1 MAGGYSPFPST
12 LDNSGRPR
20 RRTQT
25 KEDQPLPL
33 FHPGSRNT
41 GSTDLGNPPRHPTT
55 IEDPNLDPFYLER
68 SLENVTS
75 WESQEKES
83 RDAGSE
89 LRQNGKF
96 MSSDLNLDTAPFPSF
111 GNSQERLPALAYQTP
126 ELGTHSSFEHS
137 RYPSTTSHQFPYHHY
152 GQHSFSSVQ
161 SDASGN
167 IPDLT
172 PSSSFSSNYS
182 VSNCPEAVLNATK
195 QLCLHTNRAERTVSE
210 PPYLY
215 ISPDRSSTGDNIDS
229 YAATEPSTPTGTI
242 TPYDFPYNDSSDT
255 LIMHFTNPGAP
266 SASSLRSK
274 PLPSLPN
281 LSRDSNGQ
289 HASKKVHS
297 PCLKTQIDP
306 ALISPPCLIDPVTM
320 EPHATPY
327 DQALFIPA
335 NECPSPVPSPVA
347 CSPPITRQ
355 VTGHSTRARP
365 STSTSEA
372 HCEQSVW
379 ESDSDSE
386 SIGPKSLSRR
396 RPIDTLRKVRS
407 RVQLKVTKSTT
418 KLDGE
423 ENSGHESE
431 RSSEEV
437 PPMPTPTY
445 QQFPEVKTATNQ
457 NWTPEP
463 VRGSVEH
470 TLRLVAPSTT
480 SLPRP
485 SSSRGT
491 GQESNGNEKMST
503 VAAMHTHRPH
513 RLESEQRR
521 HFPTHEAI
529 YGKCLESQSTID
541 LNAALSLSRP
551 GLLRRLCRSFR
562 ALSCHHVHEEDCYE
576 KTFRR

>member
-1 MAGGYSPFPST
+1 MAGRYSPFPTT
-12 LDNSGRPR
+12 LDISGRPR
-20 RRTQT
+20 GRTQT
-25 KEDQPLPL
+25 KQDQPLPL
-33 FHPGSRNT
+33 FHSSRNT
-41 GSTDLGNPPRHPTT
+41 GSTDLGILQRPLTAT
-55 IEDPNLDPFYLER
+55 EDPSLDPFYLER
-68 SLENVTS
+68 SLENVAS
-75 WESQEKES
+75 WESHEKES
-83 RDAGSE
+83 RDASCE
-89 LRQNGKF
+89 LGQNGKF
-96 MSSDLNLDTAPFPSF
+96 MSSDLNLNTTPFASF
-111 GNSQERLPALAYQTP
+111 DDSQERLPALAYQTP
-126 ELGTHSSFEHS
+126 KLGTDS
-137 RYPSTTSHQFPYHHY
+137 RYPSANSHQFSYHHY
-152 GQHSFSSVQ
+152 GQSSFSSIQ

-172 PSSSFSSNYS
+172 PTSSFSSNNS

-195 QLCLHTNRAERTVSE
+195 QLCLHTNRGERTVSE
-210 PPYLY
+210 PPSLY
-215 ISPDRSSTGDNIDS
+215 ISPERSSTGEHIDS

-242 TPYDFPYNDSSDT
+242 TPYDFPYNESSDT
-255 LIMHFTNPGAP
+255 LIMHFANQRAP

-274 PLPSLPN
+274 PLPALPN

-289 HASKKVHS
+289 HASKKCHS
-297 PCLKTQIDP
+297 PGLKTQIDP
-306 ALISPPCLIDPVTM
+306 ALISPPCLIDPVTL
-320 EPHATPY
+320 EPHVTPY

-347 CSPPITRQ
+347 SSPPITRQ
-355 VTGHSTRARP
+355 VTEHSTRPRP

-445 QQFPEVKTATNQ
+445 QQFPETKTATNQ

-480 SLPRP
+480 TLPRP

-491 GQESNGNEKMST
+491 SHESTTNAKFST
-503 VAAMHTHRPH
+503 VAAMHSHRSH
-513 RLESEQRR
+513 KSESDQRH
-521 HFPTHEAI
+521 HFPAHEAL
-529 YGKCLESQSTID
+529 YGKCLDSQSTID

-576 KTFRR
+576 KAFRR